1 MSFVIILQI
10 VGGDADSLPT
20 GSASAD
26 ASKPVPVS
34 RGQRQLQAH
43 LNNSAALASAGD
55 PAKDGKMRP
64 LYEVRQNA
72 LQDSNT
78 AHRVQ
83 MATDRARHSGVEKSG
98 IDMKSGLKRN
108 LHTMQHALVSA
119 GDTENRV
126 GPAAAVS
133 GSSTGGTAYA
143 NASIAAQVAAE
154 AVAKE
159 KREAYEAWRDSMKK
173 AKLSR

>member
-43 LNNSAALASAGD
+43 LNNSAASAGE
-55 PAKDGKMRP
+55 PTKDGKMRP

-72 LQDSNT
+72 LQESNT

-83 MATDRARHSGVEKSG
+83 MATDRAGHNSAEKSG

-133 GSSTGGTAYA
+133 GSSTSGTAYA
-143 NASIAAQVAAE
+143 NASIAAQMAAE
-154 AVAKE
+154 AAAKE
-159 KREAYEAWRDSMKK
+159 KREAYEAWRDSIKK